1 MLENPDKIKHDVD
14 YKSGVGKINEN
25 IFVFTPKGDLKQLRA
40 GSTVLDFAFEIHTDV
55 GSSCQG
61 AKVNNRVVPI
71 RYQLQNGDKVDILT
85 SKNQKP
91 KLDWLTFVNTERAR
105 VKIKRKLK
113 EGKYKEAENGKAVLL
128 RKFKNWKFKSTD
140 DLINILVKHY
150 KLDTSIDL
158 YHLIATDKL
167 EIGEV
172 KKVISNYLN
181 KDSSQEKIEEQPV
194 DEIKLNK
201 SYDDREEVVYIG
213 ENLKNI
219 NYRIA
224 KCCNPIKGDKVF
236 GFVTVAGG
244 ISIHRNNCP
253 NAKRLKENYP
263 YRLMQVKW
271 LKSGEDR
278 FTTANLKITGEDKLG
293 IVGSVTNT
301 ITNDLRVNMRSINFN
316 SKGKLFKGIVSVLVK
331 DNEHL
336 SQLIAKLLKL
346 DGVDKIVRVK

>member
-1 MLENPDKIKHDVD
+1 M
-14 YKSGVGKINEN
+14 
-25 IFVFTPKGDLKQLRA
+25 
-40 GSTVLDFAFEIHTDV
+40 
-55 GSSCQG
+55 
-61 AKVNNRVVPI
+61 
-71 RYQLQNGDKVDILT
+71 
-85 SKNQKP
+85 
-91 KLDWLTFVNTERAR
+91 
-105 VKIKRKLK
+105 
-113 EGKYKEAENGKAVLL
+113 
-128 RKFKNWKFKSTD
+128 
-140 DLINILVKHY
+140 
-150 KLDTSIDL
+150 
-158 YHLIATDKL
+158 
-167 EIGEV
+167 
-172 KKVISNYLN
+172 
-181 KDSSQEKIEEQPV
+181 
-194 DEIKLNK
+194 NK